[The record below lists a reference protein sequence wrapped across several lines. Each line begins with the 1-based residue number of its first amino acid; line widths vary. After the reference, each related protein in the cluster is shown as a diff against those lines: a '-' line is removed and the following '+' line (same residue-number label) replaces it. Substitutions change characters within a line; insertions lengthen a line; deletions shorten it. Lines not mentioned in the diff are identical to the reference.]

1 MAENISKII
10 LNGTEYVIKD
20 AATQYHT
27 INGQSITGGTG
38 DIVITGGLKKWEGTR
53 SQYNALSSY
62 DADTLYVITDEDVEI
77 PVVPTK
83 VSAFEN
89 DAGYLTHHQDIS
101 GLATKTELNNKQD
114 KGDYA
119 LKTDIPTV
127 PTKVSAF
134 QNDKGYLTEH
144 QDLSSYA
151 LKTELPVIPTKV
163 SAFENDAGYLTQH
176 QDISNLATKTEL
188 NNKQDTLVSGTNVKT
203 INGQSLLGSG
213 DIATVPV
220 TTDNVNYTNS
230 SSTKTLTQVLN
241 NTEEITFTLEDGST
255 VTKKFILG

>member
-20 AATQYHT
+20 SATQYHT

-38 DIVITGGLKKWEGTR
+38 DITIESGGLKKWEGTR
-53 SQYNALSSY
+53 AEYNALSTY
-62 DADTLYVITDEDVEI
+62 DTDTLYIITDEDVEI
-77 PVVPTK
+77 PVV
-83 VSAFEN
+83 
-89 DAGYLTHHQDIS
+89 
-101 GLATKTELNNKQD
+101 
-114 KGDYA
+114 
-119 LKTDIPTV
+119 
-127 PTKVSAF
+127 
-134 QNDKGYLTEH
+134 
-144 QDLSSYA
+144 
-151 LKTELPVIPTKV
+151 PTKV

-188 NNKQDTLVSGTNVKT
+188 NGKQDKGDYALKTDIPTVPTKVSAFENDKGYLTEHQDISNLATKTELNNKQDALVSGTNVKT

>member
-27 INGQSITGGTG
+27 INGQQITGGTG
-38 DIVITGGLKKWEGTR
+38 DITITGGSGLKKWEGTR
-53 SQYNALSSY
+53 AEYNALSTY
-62 DADTLYVITDEDVEI
+62 DADTLYIITDEDVEI

-89 DAGYLTHHQDIS
+89 DAGYLTQHQDIS
-101 GLATKTELNNKQD
+101 NLATKTELNNKQD

-127 PTKVSAF
+127 
-134 QNDKGYLTEH
+134 
-144 QDLSSYA
+144 
-151 LKTELPVIPTKV
+151 PTKV

-203 INGQSLLGSG
+203 INGQSILGSG

>member
-20 AATQYHT
+20 SATQYHT

-38 DIVITGGLKKWEGTR
+38 DITIESGGLKKWEGTR
-53 SQYNALSSY
+53 AEYNALSTY
-62 DADTLYVITDEDVEI
+62 DTDTLYVITDEDVEI
-77 PVVPTK
+77 P
-83 VSAFEN
+83 
-89 DAGYLTHHQDIS
+89 
-101 GLATKTELNNKQD
+101 
-114 KGDYA
+114 
-119 LKTDIPTV
+119 TV
-127 PTKVSAF
+127 
-134 QNDKGYLTEH
+134 
-144 QDLSSYA
+144 
-151 LKTELPVIPTKV
+151 PTKV

-188 NNKQDTLVSGTNVKT
+188 NGKQDKLVSGTNVKT

>member
-38 DIVITGGLKKWEGTR
+38 DIVITGGSGLKKWEGTR
-53 SQYNALSSY
+53 AEYNALSSY
-62 DADTLYVITDEDVEI
+62 DADTLYIITDEDVEI

-89 DAGYLTHHQDIS
+89 DAGYLTEHQDIS
-101 GLATKTELNNKQD
+101 NLATKDELSTKQD

-119 LKTDIPTV
+119 LKTDIPV
-127 PTKVSAF
+127 V
-134 QNDKGYLTEH
+134 
-144 QDLSSYA
+144 
-151 LKTELPVIPTKV
+151 PTKV

-176 QDISNLATKTEL
+176 QDISGLATKTEL
-188 NNKQDTLVSGTNVKT
+188 NGKQDKLVSGTNVKT

>member
-38 DIVITGGLKKWEGTR
+38 DIVITGGSGLHKWEGTR
-53 SQYNALSSY
+53 AEYNALSSY
-62 DADTLYVITDEDVEI
+62 DADTLYIITDEDVEI
-77 PVVPTK
+77 PVV
-83 VSAFEN
+83 
-89 DAGYLTHHQDIS
+89 
-101 GLATKTELNNKQD
+101 
-114 KGDYA
+114 
-119 LKTDIPTV
+119 
-127 PTKVSAF
+127 
-134 QNDKGYLTEH
+134 
-144 QDLSSYA
+144 
-151 LKTELPVIPTKV
+151 PTKV

-188 NNKQDTLVSGTNVKT
+188 SNKQDALVSGTNVKT